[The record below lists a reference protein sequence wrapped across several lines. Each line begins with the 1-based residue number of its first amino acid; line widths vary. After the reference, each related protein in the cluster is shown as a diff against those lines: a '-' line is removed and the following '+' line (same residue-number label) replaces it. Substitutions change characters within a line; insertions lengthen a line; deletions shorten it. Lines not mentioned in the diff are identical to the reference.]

1 MKERTEKE
9 YFKVPAALQSKLYGG
24 NVINTW
30 AVATSIIGARIINW
44 AVEDLERINR
54 KTRKLI
60 KNACRIVPQI

>member
-30 AVATSIIGARIINW
+30 AVATSIIGARIIS
-44 AVEDLERINR
+44 
-54 KTRKLI
+54 
-60 KNACRIVPQI
+60 